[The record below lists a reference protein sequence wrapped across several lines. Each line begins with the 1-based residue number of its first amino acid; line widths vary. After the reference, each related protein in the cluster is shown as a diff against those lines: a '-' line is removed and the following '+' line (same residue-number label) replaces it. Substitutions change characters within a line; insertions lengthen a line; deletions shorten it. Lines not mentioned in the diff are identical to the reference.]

1 MIIPKGPNKRPPIRI
16 TIKISSGCDFT
27 DAEKT
32 KGCVKKLSINCPI
45 ANPINTKMVLGSV
58 SVAKLASRLLVMV
71 KKTIKKDP
79 MIGPKNGMIFSSA
92 QTSDMVTAFGMPK
105 INKTIV

>member
-1 MIIPKGPNKRPPIRI
+1 
-16 TIKISSGCDFT
+16 
-27 DAEKT
+27 
-32 KGCVKKLSINCPI
+32 
-45 ANPINTKMVLGSV
+45 
-58 SVAKLASRLLVMV
+58 
-71 KKTIKKDP
+71 